1 VIRSGVGCGINHRMR
16 ARLKISVLVLIAA
29 LGAALVVAGCGGG
42 SSSSGG
48 EPASLAPEKAPVY
61 LEVSLAPDAKAS
73 EELDELAQNVFGI
86 ENVGEFV
93 TEELEKAAL
102 GEGNKFD
109 FEEEVEPW
117 LGEKAG
123 MYLKGYDGNEF
134 SGYGVAIET
143 TNAGEAEEF
152 LETRE
157 ASNEEEDEE
166 GEYEGDK
173 YWIEAEDESAFG
185 VVGDYVV
192 FGESK
197 ADFEEMVKTSEGGEG
212 LNGSSRFKD
221 AIEAAGTDGV
231 GSVYVDIGGL
241 IEEAKGAIPAETES
255 FFDLVG
261 IEPRNATAVATVVP
275 HSEAVEIDLST
286 DLGKAGTSI
295 GDASK
300 LLESL
305 PATAVLG
312 FASSEF
318 GKSFG
323 EGIDELSE
331 QGIPNQLEPGEL
343 KPALET
349 VGINLDSI
357 AASIGDVGGFAEGSS
372 SGSLG
377 GALVIETDDASEAK
391 NTVSN
396 VGLLLRAAGTKGV
409 TTIGGELAGFSVH
422 SAELGPKPLIVGA
435 SGEKIVIAYGPK
447 AAAQA
452 LRSQAKT
459 LGSTAD
465 FQAAK
470 GALGSTPIQAFVAGG
485 PALKLVEALVSPEE
499 QDKFEQA
506 KPYLRKITYAAI
518 GSESKGA
525 TTTAKM
531 IVGLQK

>member
-1 VIRSGVGCGINHRMR
+1 MR
-16 ARLKISVLVLIAA
+16 ARLKVRALVLIAVLA
-29 LGAALVVAGCGGG
+29 TAIVVVGCGGG
-42 SSSSGG
+42 SGSGGG
-48 EPASLAPEKAPVY
+48 EPASLAPSKAPVY
-61 LEVSLAPDAKAS
+61 LEASLAPEATAS
-73 EELDELAQNVFGI
+73 EELDELAQNVLGI
-86 ENVGEFV
+86 ENVGEFI
-93 TEELEKAAL
+93 TEEIEGAAL

-134 SGYGVAIET
+134 AGYGVAIET

-157 ASNEEEDEE
+157 ASSEEADEE
-166 GEYEGDK
+166 GEFEGDR
-173 YWIEAEDESAFG
+173 YWVDAEDESVFGVIGEFVAFG
-185 VVGDYVV
+185 
-192 FGESK
+192 ETK
-197 ADFEEMVKTSEGGEG
+197 ADFEEMVETSEGGEG
-212 LNGSSRFKD
+212 LDESSRFTE
-221 AIEAAGTDGV
+221 AIEAAGTDGI

-241 IEEAKGAIPAETES
+241 IEEAKGVIPAETES

-275 HSEAVEIDLST
+275 HSEQVEIDFST
-286 DLGKAGTSI
+286 DLGKAGASV

-323 EGIDELSE
+323 EGIDQLSE
-331 QGIPNQLEPGEL
+331 QGIPGQLEPGEL

-357 AASIGDVGGFAEGSS
+357 AASIGDVGGFVEGSS
-372 SGSLG
+372 AGSLG
-377 GALVIETDDASEAK
+377 GALVIETNDATEAK
-391 NTVSN
+391 NTVAN

-409 TTIGGELAGFSVH
+409 TTIGGKVSGFSVH
-422 SAELGPKPLIVGA
+422 SADLGPKPLIVGA

-447 AAAQA
+447 ASAQA

-465 FQAAK
+465 FEAAK
-470 GALGSTPIQAFVAGG
+470 GALGSTPINAFIDGG
-485 PALKLVEALVSPEE
+485 PGLKLVEAMLSPEE
-499 QDKFEQA
+499 QAEIAAA
-506 KPYLRKITYAAI
+506 KPFLQKITYAAI
-518 GSESKGA
+518 GSESKGD

>member
-1 VIRSGVGCGINHRMR
+1 MR
-16 ARLKISVLVLIAA
+16 ARLKIPALVLIAS
-29 LGAALVVAGCGGG
+29 GAAVVVAGCGGG
-42 SSSSGG
+42 SGSGGG

-61 LEVSLAPDAKAS
+61 LEASLAPEAKAG
-73 EELDELAQNVFGI
+73 EELDELAQNVLGI
-86 ENVGEFV
+86 ENVGEFI
-93 TEELEKAAL
+93 TEELEGAAL
-102 GEGNKFD
+102 GEGNKFN

-123 MYLKGYDGNEF
+123 MYLNGYDGNEF
-134 SGYGVAIET
+134 TGYGVAIEI

-166 GEYEGDK
+166 GEFEGDK
-173 YWIEAEDESAFG
+173 YWVEAEDESVFG
-185 VVGDYVV
+185 VIGEYVA

-197 ADFEEMVKTSEGGEG
+197 ADFEEMVETSEGGEG
-212 LNGSSRFKD
+212 LNESSKFKTT
-221 AIEAAGTDGV
+221 IEAAGADGI

-241 IEEAKGAIPAETES
+241 IEETKGVIPAETES
-255 FFDLVG
+255 FFGLIG

-275 HSEAVEIDLST
+275 HSEQIEIDFST
-286 DLGKAGTSI
+286 DLGKAGASV

-318 GKSFG
+318 GESFG

-331 QGIPNQLEPGEL
+331 QGIPGQLEPGEL

-357 AASIGDVGGFAEGSS
+357 AASIGDVGGFVEGSS
-372 SGSLG
+372 AGSLG
-377 GALVIETDDASEAK
+377 GAIVIETNDASEAK
-391 NTVSN
+391 NTVAN
-396 VGLLLRAAGTKGV
+396 VGLLLRATGTKGV
-409 TTIGGELAGFSVH
+409 TAVGGELSGFSVH
-422 SAELGPKPLIVGA
+422 TAELGPEPLIVGA

-452 LRSQAKT
+452 LRTQAKT

-465 FQAAK
+465 FEAAK
-470 GALGSTPIQAFVAGG
+470 GAFGATPINAFLDGG
-485 PALKLVEALVSPEE
+485 PALKLVDAVLPPEKLA
-499 QDKFEQA
+499 KFDEA
-506 KPYLRKITYAAI
+506 KPFLQKITYAAI

-525 TTTAKM
+525 TTTAKL

>member
-1 VIRSGVGCGINHRMR
+1 MPT
-16 ARLKISVLVLIAA
+16 RLKIPALALIAVLA
-29 LGAALVVAGCGGG
+29 TAIAVAGCGGG
-42 SSSSGG
+42 SGSGGG
-48 EPASLAPEKAPVY
+48 EPASLAPSKAPVY
-61 LEVSLAPDAKAS
+61 LEASLSPEAKAS
-73 EELDELAQNVFGI
+73 EELDQLAQNVLGI
-86 ENVGEFV
+86 ENVGEFI
-93 TEELEKAAL
+93 TEELEGAAL

-123 MYLKGYDGNEF
+123 MYLKGYDGDEF

-143 TNAGEAEEF
+143 TDAGEAEEF

-157 ASNEEEDEE
+157 AANEEEDEQ
-166 GEYEGDK
+166 GEFEGDK
-173 YWIEAEDESAFG
+173 YWVDAEDESVFGVIGEYVAFG
-185 VVGDYVV
+185 
-192 FGESK
+192 ETK
-197 ADFEEMVKTSEGGEG
+197 ADFEEMVETSEGGEG
-212 LNGSSRFKD
+212 LNESSKFKG
-221 AIEAAGTDGV
+221 AIEAAGTDGI

-241 IEEAKGAIPAETES
+241 IEEAKGVIPAETES

-275 HSEAVEIDLST
+275 HSEQIEIDFST
-286 DLGKAGTSI
+286 DLGKAGASV

-331 QGIPNQLEPGEL
+331 AGIPGQLEPGEL

-357 AASIGDVGGFAEGSS
+357 AASIGDVGGFVEGSS
-372 SGSLG
+372 AGSLG
-377 GALVIETDDASEAK
+377 GALVIETNDATEAK
-391 NTVSN
+391 NTVAN

-409 TTIGGELAGFSVH
+409 TAISGKVSGFSVH
-422 SAELGPKPLIVGA
+422 SADLGPKPLIVGA
-435 SGEKIVIAYGPK
+435 SGEKIVISYGPK

-452 LRSQAKT
+452 LRTQAKT
-459 LGSTAD
+459 LGQTAD
-465 FQAAK
+465 FEAAK
-470 GALGSTPIQAFVAGG
+470 DALGSTPINAFIEGG
-485 PALKLVEALVSPEE
+485 PGLKLVEAVLSPEE
-499 QDKFEQA
+499 QAEIAAA
-506 KPYLRKITYAAI
+506 KPFLQKITYAAI
-518 GSESKGA
+518 GSESEGA